1 MSTPPFHKLRLSLV
15 LAGALTSLGAL
26 GAGSPT
32 VSFSSSLG
40 GGAMT
45 GVGTSYTF
53 PFDPL
58 LVNGTSS
65 PAVISA
71 ITLGGADAGQFTMS
85 GSAVAPCVVGGTI
98 ARSGS
103 AVNFC
108 GLHFSFNP
116 TSLGVKV
123 ATVTVTLGNGTA
135 ASFPVAAEGL
145 VPNPVVDVLVIPN
158 PVPDTAVGATSPGF
172 RSAYVSNRGAQ
183 GLVISN
189 YTISGPNAADFSF
202 AGFAAI
208 HNAAEC
214 TAIPVINYGGAPPG
228 VNCQIGVS
236 FRPSALGLRSA
247 VITLATNDPARP
259 IVTFALAG
267 NGVVAPPPPPP
278 AAVLS
283 AVYVTDL
290 WGNPG
295 EPAWSL
301 NIVHHKVLVVN
312 GPGTDA
318 VVATWNTFNAS
329 NAPTWFSLSGG
340 SWTTGQSYT
349 GVLHQTTGSYFGNA
363 YVPGQAVDSIVGSAT
378 LSFTDANNGTL
389 SYTVAGITSSR
400 AIIRKAF

>member
-1 MSTPPFHKLRLSLV
+1 MSTTPVHKLRLSLV

-26 GAGSPT
+26 AAGSPT
-32 VSFSSSLG
+32 LSFNASLG
-40 GGAMT
+40 GGATT

-65 PAVISA
+65 SADISA
-71 ITLGGADAGQFTMS
+71 ITLSGADAGQFTMS
-85 GSAVAPCVVGGTI
+85 GSAVAPCVVGATI

-103 AVNFC
+103 AGNFC

-123 ATVTVTLGNGTA
+123 ATATVTLSNGTA
-135 ASFPVAAEGL
+135 VSLPMAGAGL
-145 VPNPVVDVLVIPN
+145 VPNPVADIQTFANPQPDVALG
-158 PVPDTAVGATSPGF
+158 TTGAAF
-172 RSAYVSNRGAQ
+172 RVAYVSNRGAQ
-183 GLVISN
+183 GLTINSF
-189 YTISGPNAADFSF
+189 TISGPNAADF
-202 AGFAAI
+202 AL
-208 HNAAEC
+208 
-214 TAIPVINYGGAPPG
+214 TTPVGLGKGGDCVGMGVLGYTTVPG
-228 VNCQIGVS
+228 INCQIAMTV
-236 FRPSALGLRSA
+236 RPSALGTRSA
-247 VITLATNDPARP
+247 VLTLVTNDPVLP
-259 IVTFALAG
+259 SLSIALAG
-267 NGVVAPPPPPP
+267 NGVVAPPPAPP
-278 AAVLS
+278 APVLS

-290 WGNPG
+290 WWNPG

-318 VVATWNTFNAS
+318 VVATWNTFSAS
-329 NAPTWFSLSGG
+329 TAPTWFTLSGG

-349 GVLHQTTGSYFGNA
+349 GVLHQTTGSYFGNF

-389 SYTVAGITSSR
+389 TYTVAGITSSR
-400 AIIRKAF
+400 AIVRKAF

>member
-1 MSTPPFHKLRLSLV
+1 MSTTPFHKLRLSLV

-26 GAGSPT
+26 AAGSPAL
-32 VSFSSSLG
+32 SFNSSLG
-40 GGAMT
+40 GGAT
-45 GVGTSYTF
+45 AGVGTSYTF
-53 PFDPL
+53 AIEPM

-71 ITLGGADAGQFTMS
+71 ITLGGADAGQFTVS

-103 AVNFC
+103 AGNFC

-123 ATVTVTLGNGTA
+123 ATATVTLSNGTA
-135 ASFPVAAEGL
+135 VSLPMGGEGL
-145 VPNPVVDVLVIPN
+145 VPNPVAEILSFANALPN
-158 PVPDTAVGATSPGF
+158 VALGTTGAAF
-172 RSAYVSNRGAQ
+172 RVAYVSNRGAQ
-183 GLVISN
+183 GLTLNSFTV
-189 YTISGPNAADFSF
+189 SGPNAADF
-202 AGFAAI
+202 AL
-208 HNAAEC
+208 
-214 TAIPVINYGGAPPG
+214 TPPVGLGKGADCVGMGVLGYTSVPG
-228 VNCQIGVS
+228 INCQLAMT
-236 FRPSALGLRSA
+236 FRPSALGARNA
-247 VITLATNDPARP
+247 VLTLTTNDPVLP
-259 IVTFALAG
+259 SVTIALAG
-267 NGVVAPPPPPP
+267 TGVVAAPPPPP

-283 AVYVTDL
+283 TVYVTDL
-290 WGNPG
+290 WWNPG

-301 NIVHHKVLVVN
+301 NIVHHKVLVAN

-329 NAPTWFSLSGG
+329 TAPTWFTLSGG

-363 YVPGQAVDSIVGSAT
+363 YVPGQAVDSVVGSAT
-378 LSFTDANNGTL
+378 LSFSDANNGTL
-389 SYTVAGITSSR
+389 TFTVAGITSSR